1 MGVDFMPIHSVP
13 GIISAGIGAKVGLEV
28 MDRIGPKKRYAK
40 KKRRR

>member
-1 MGVDFMPIHSVP
+1 MIGN
-13 GIISAGIGAKVGLEV
+13 IITAGIGAKFGLEV